1 MRIIGFSISSLVII
15 NKESREDMV
24 KAVWKKIIKY
34 VYDKCLEI
42 VLDDDYERDYNRNY
56 SKYLR
61 YYRKR
66 TF

>member
-1 MRIIGFSISSLVII
+1 M
-15 NKESREDMV
+15 
-24 KAVWKKIIKY
+24 KAIWKKIIKY
-34 VYDKCLEI
+34 IYDKCLEI
-42 VLDDDYERDYNRNY
+42 VLDDYERDYNRNY

>member
-1 MRIIGFSISSLVII
+1 MVLLLRFYV
-15 NKESREDMV
+15 NYRERCEDMV
-24 KAVWKKIIKY
+24 KTVWKKIIKY
-34 VYDKCLEI
+34 IYDKCLEI

>member
-1 MRIIGFSISSLVII
+1 MM
-15 NKESREDMV
+15 KT
-24 KAVWKKIIKY
+24 VWKKIIKY

>member
-1 MRIIGFSISSLVII
+1 M
-15 NKESREDMV
+15 M

-42 VLDDDYERDYNRNY
+42 VLDDDYERDNNRNY